1 MVAEGGREGWNTVDD
16 SKEGGQWRGGQW
28 RGSGR
33 RVGA

>member
-16 SKEGGQWRGGQW
+16 SKEGGMGGQW

-33 RVGA
+33 RVGT